1 MALTHTSATVIGH
14 SEAIG
19 AVARSTLR
27 AGMTAVLTAQNRT
40 LMQIYK
46 RDSFCRMLPKY
57 LGHLS

>member
-27 AGMTAVLTAQNRT
+27 AGMTAVLTAQSRT
-40 LMQIYK
+40 LVQIYK
-46 RDSFCRMLPKY
+46 RDSFCR
-57 LGHLS
+57 